1 MGGRSL
7 IEFLYYRQLTTAV
20 KRCFAFYERFSSF
33 DVKRF
38 PQPLYR
44 CVLLRLVE
52 DQREESLNEAEN
64 VTIVTTYEVSK
75 RLIGSNKEF
84 LTKHRYTSVI
94 VQCIRSDNSEQRVPI
109 LIKRA
114 NYLAE
119 IKIFLYISLKAS
131 RNIQS
136 IGFVFW
142 ATGFIMPTFG
152 IVWKTDVRLLLF

>member
-7 IEFLYYRQLTTAV
+7 IELLYYRQLTAAV

-64 VTIVTTYEVSK
+64 VTIVTTYK
-75 RLIGSNKEF
+75 L
-84 LTKHRYTSVI
+84 VI
-94 VQCIRSDNSEQRVPI
+94 LSFKQADWF
-109 LIKRA
+109 K
-114 NYLAE
+114 
-119 IKIFLYISLKAS
+119 
-131 RNIQS
+131 
-136 IGFVFW
+136 
-142 ATGFIMPTFG
+142 
-152 IVWKTDVRLLLF
+152 

>member
-1 MGGRSL
+1 MILTAVHITIIFKTGFMPILFELSCMGGRPL
-7 IEFLYYRQLTTAV
+7 IKLLYYRQLTTAV

-64 VTIVTTYEVSK
+64 VTIVTTYKVSK

-94 VQCIRSDNSEQRVPI
+94 VQCIRSDNSEQRTSMWII
-109 LIKRA
+109 LPK
-114 NYLAE
+114 
-119 IKIFLYISLKAS
+119 LKS
-131 RNIQS
+131 S
-136 IGFVFW
+136 C
-142 ATGFIMPTFG
+142 TFH
-152 IVWKTDVRLLLF
+152 